1 MNRQVKHAIYIG
13 SLCSA
18 SYLAVYFARNILS
31 AVTPQMVESGA
42 FTNEYI
48 GMVSSVYLVCY
59 AVGQL
64 INGVLG
70 DKIKAK
76 YMISFGLLFAGIS
89 NLIFS
94 KVAVNPT
101 AAIAVYGLTG
111 FCLSMIY
118 GPMTKVVAE
127 NTDPLYTPRCTLG
140 YTFSSFVGTPMAGV
154 VAAAFTW
161 QTVFG
166 ISSALL
172 VAMAVVCFAFFCLF
186 EKKGIVRYR
195 QYAPKKEQGGGLRIL
210 IRHRIIRF
218 TLISIIT
225 GIVRTSV
232 VFWLPTYISEYLG
245 FSTGASARIFTAAT
259 LVICFTAFIA
269 IFLYERLNYNMD
281 RTIFVLFSTATV
293 LFVGV
298 YFVRQPVVNLIL
310 LVAAI
315 MASNGSATMLYSR
328 YCPGL
333 LETGMVSAATGFL
346 DFVSYVAAAASNILF
361 ANAASS
367 IGWGNLILVWGGM
380 TLLGILTIAIKKPR
394 SE

>member
-1 MNRQVKHAIYIG
+1 MKQQAKHAIYIG
-13 SLCSA
+13 TLCSV

-31 AVTPQMVESGA
+31 AVTPQMVEGGG

-48 GMVSSVYLVCY
+48 GTVSSVYLVCY

-64 INGVLG
+64 INGMLG

-76 YMISFGLLFAGIS
+76 YMISGGLLFAGIF

-140 YTFSSFVGTPMAGV
+140 YTFASFVGTPMAGV
-154 VAAAFTW
+154 MAAAFTW
-161 QTVFG
+161 QSVFG

-172 VAMAVVCFAFFCLF
+172 VLMAVISFTFFYIF
-186 EKKGIVRYR
+186 EKRGIVRYR
-195 QYAPKKEQGGGLRIL
+195 QYATKKEQGGGLRIL

-225 GIVRTSV
+225 GVVRTSV
-232 VFWLPTYISEYLG
+232 VFWLPTYISEHLG
-245 FSTGASARIFTAAT
+245 FSAETSARLFTAAT
-259 LVICFTAFIA
+259 FVICFTAFIS
-269 IFLYERLNYNMD
+269 IFLYERLHYNMD
-281 RTIFVLFSTATV
+281 RTILVLFSTSTL

-298 YFVRQPVVNLIL
+298 YFVRQPMINLIL
-310 LVAAI
+310 LVLAI

-333 LETGMVSAATGFL
+333 RDTGMVSAATGFL
-346 DFVSYVAAAASNILF
+346 DFVSYVAAAGSNILF

-367 IGWGNLILVWGGM
+367 IGWGNLILVWGGL
-380 TLLGILTIAIKKPR
+380 TLLGILTITIKKPR